1 MSERPLRIG
10 ILGAARIAPTAVID
24 PAKATGV
31 AEVVAVAARDR
42 SRAEAFA
49 REHAIANV
57 ADDYEALIAHPE
69 VDAVYNALPP
79 SRHADLTI
87 AALRAG
93 KPVLCEKPFAMATD
107 EALAMVQAADAHRLV
122 LMEAFHYRYHPLF
135 SRVLEIVA
143 SGEIGQV
150 RRMKAVFSTS
160 IAEAANE
167 LRYDP
172 ALGGGALMD
181 LGTYCLHWVR
191 TVAGAEPKVVSASSV
206 FGASGVDISTKANLA
221 FPRGVSAEIVCDMAG
236 TVRATLAIEG
246 TAGEMRVVNPLAPQM
261 GHLIEVTPEGHAAR
275 QETVSREPTYDF
287 QLRAFVEAVRG
298 RAGALTGGDDAVAQM
313 ELLDAVRTAARA

>member
-1 MSERPLRIG
+1 MGERPLRIG
-10 ILGAARIAPTAVID
+10 ILGAARIAPAALIE
-24 PAKATGV
+24 PAKATGA
-31 AEVVAVAARDR
+31 AEVVAVAARER
-42 SRAEAFA
+42 ARAEAYA
-49 REHAIANV
+49 VEHGIANV
-57 ADDYEALIAHPE
+57 AEDYQALIEHPDVE
-69 VDAVYNALPP
+69 AVYNALPP

-93 KPVLCEKPFAMATD
+93 KPVLCEKPFAMNAA
-107 EALAMVQAADAHRLV
+107 EALEMVQAARASRQV

-135 SRVLEIVA
+135 ARVLEIAA

-160 IAEAANE
+160 IAATASE

-191 TVAGAEPKVVSASSV
+191 TVAGSEPKVVSASSV
-206 FGASGVDISTKANLA
+206 LGATGVDISTKAVLA
-221 FPRGVSAEIVCDMAG
+221 FPRGVSAEIACDMAG
-236 TVRATLAIEG
+236 AVRATLAIEG

-261 GHLIEVTPEGHAAR
+261 GHRIEVTPEGEAAR
-275 QETVSREPTYDF
+275 QEMVSRDPTYDF
-287 QLRAFVEAVRG
+287 QLRSFVEAVRG
-298 RAGALTGGDDAVAQM
+298 RARSLTGGDDAVAQM
-313 ELLDAVRTAARA
+313 ELLDAVRAAARA